1 MTMRPLPHLAVLALL
16 AAPLA
21 AQQPPPRI
29 DRSWLRVDRAAH
41 RVTFTLLAGSSPT
54 NGGLNFN
61 GFTAG
66 HLTLEV
72 PSGWEVVV
80 RHRNLDPKLP
90 HSVELIGATDPL
102 PVQAVPPVVPGAASA
117 RLLEGIPPGA
127 AETIRFTAPDGE
139 YRLFCA
145 VPGHGLAG
153 MWLRVSVSKRVR
165 SPALRATP

>member
-1 MTMRPLPHLAVLALL
+1 MRRLAGLAALAIL

-21 AQQPPPRI
+21 AQEPPPRI
-29 DRSWLRVDRAAH
+29 DRSWLRIDRGAR
-41 RVTFTLLAGSSPT
+41 RVTFTLLAGATPT

-66 HLTLEV
+66 RLTLEV
-72 PSGWEVVV
+72 PGGWEVVV

-90 HSVELIGATDPL
+90 HSVELIGDRDPL

-117 RLLEGIPPGA
+117 RLLEGIPPGGV
-127 AETIRFTAPDGE
+127 ETIRFTAPDGE

-153 MWLRVSVSKRVR
+153 MWLRVSVSTRVR
-165 SPALRATP
+165 TPALRATP